1 MAKGKLVIMGS
12 GETAPGMTKVHRELL
27 SGLDEVR
34 AVNLDT
40 PYGFQLNVPQMTQKL
55 VDYFKVSLQTDLKP
69 LSFINYEKSSGV
81 ERELFRQSV
90 REANYVF
97 AGPGSPSYAL
107 AQWKGLDLQ
116 EDLLHVLENGGV
128 VCFSSAAALTLGAF
142 TAPIYEIYKAGA
154 EPYWLEGLNL
164 MGLLGINCAVIP
176 HFNNAEGQ
184 DYDTSCCYLGSK
196 RLEQL
201 ESLLLDEIATIGVDE
216 HTALFID
223 LEKQLLSVAGKGKAH
238 WRLNKIYKTI
248 ESSTSIKTSMPKP
261 IEGNSS
267 TQHLVLGNSINFE
280 PLDLAKLIEQGD
292 EQATKALARLVMLA
306 SSPRSN
312 LSNLSLLM
320 DSLLEIRRELK
331 AENNYYL
338 ADKLREALLVSGISV
353 HDNPLGTTW
362 DTALQSKEMTEE
374 LRK

>member
-1 MAKGKLVIMGS
+1 MAKGKLVLLGS

-27 SGLDEVR
+27 SGLGEVR

-69 LSFINYEKSSGV
+69 LSFTNYEKSSGV

-116 EDLLHVLENGGV
+116 EDLLHVLDNGGV

-164 MGLLGINCAVIP
+164 MGLLGIDCAIIP
-176 HFNNAEGQ
+176 HFNNNEGQ
-184 DYDTSCCYLGSK
+184 DYDTSCCYLG
-196 RLEQL
+196 LE
-201 ESLLLDEIATIGVDE
+201 
-216 HTALFID
+216 
-223 LEKQLLSVAGKGKAH
+223 
-238 WRLNKIYKTI
+238 R
-248 ESSTSIKTSMPKP
+248 
-261 IEGNSS
+261 
-267 TQHLVLGNSINFE
+267 
-280 PLDLAKLIEQGD
+280 
-292 EQATKALARLVMLA
+292 
-306 SSPRSN
+306 
-312 LSNLSLLM
+312 
-320 DSLLEIRRELK
+320 
-331 AENNYYL
+331 
-338 ADKLREALLVSGISV
+338 LRE
-353 HDNPLGTTW
+353 P
-362 DTALQSKEMTEE
+362 K
-374 LRK
+374 

>member
-116 EDLLHVLENGGV
+116 EDLLHVLDNGGV

-154 EPYWLEGLNL
+154 NPYWLEGLNL

-184 DYDTSCCYLGSK
+184 DYDTSCCYLGLE
-196 RLEQL
+196 RLGCL
-201 ESLLLDEIATIGVDE
+201 EEMIPDGSPILGIDE
-216 HTALFID
+216 HTAMTID
-223 LEKQLLSVAGKGKAH
+223 FENQTMSITGKGNAYRRLNDEVQTLISGSETFLENEIHYQTPTTKHQGKIKIETATTPLELAALVEKDNENAIMAMSKLVSLANLAQEKQDDFNYLVENIIQLRNRFK
-238 WRLNKIYKTI
+238 
-248 ESSTSIKTSMPKP
+248 
-261 IEGNSS
+261 IEGNYDEADN
-267 TQHLVLGNSINFE
+267 LRDVLTESKIKIVDHASGSNWSI
-280 PLDLAKLIEQGD
+280 
-292 EQATKALARLVMLA
+292 R
-306 SSPRSN
+306 
-312 LSNLSLLM
+312 
-320 DSLLEIRRELK
+320 
-331 AENNYYL
+331 
-338 ADKLREALLVSGISV
+338 
-353 HDNPLGTTW
+353 
-362 DTALQSKEMTEE
+362 
-374 LRK
+374 

>member
-1 MAKGKLVIMGS
+1 MGS

-27 SGLDEVR
+27 SGLGEVR

-69 LSFINYEKSSGV
+69 LSFTNFEKSSGV

-116 EDLLHVLENGGV
+116 EDLLHVLDNGGV

-154 EPYWLEGLNL
+154 EPFWLEGLNL

-184 DYDTSCCYLGSK
+184 DYDTSCCYLGLG
-196 RLEQL
+196 RLELL
-201 ESLLLDEIATIGVDE
+201 EEKLPNEVSALGVDE
-216 HTALFID
+216 HTAAIFD
-223 LEKQLLSVAGKGKAH
+223 LTYNNFSVIGKGNAYWRNHGTTRSIELNSTIPVKA
-238 WRLNKIYKTI
+238 LEPNNKIAPKYANAI
-248 ESSTSIKTSMPKP
+248 HESMLTM
-261 IEGNSS
+261 
-267 TQHLVLGNSINFE
+267 E
-280 PLDLAKLIEQGD
+280 PLELAAIVEQGGN
-292 EQATKALARLVMLA
+292 QAILALSKLVNFANDANIKANNY
-306 SSPRSN
+306 SS
-312 LSNLSLLM
+312 LI
-320 DSLLEIRRELK
+320 DALLETRRELK
-331 AENNYYL
+331 ISGNFQVSDQIRN
-338 ADKLREALLVSGISV
+338 LLLEFKIIIK
-353 HDNPLGTTW
+353 DTPNGTTW
-362 DTALQSKEMTEE
+362 SFQN
-374 LRK
+374 

>member
-1 MAKGKLVIMGS
+1 MAKGKLVLLGS

-27 SGLDEVR
+27 SGLGEVR

-69 LSFINYEKSSGV
+69 LSFTNYEKTSGV

-116 EDLLHVLENGGV
+116 EDLLHVLDNGGV

-184 DYDTSCCYLGSK
+184 DYDTSCCYLGLE
-196 RLEQL
+196 RLEEL
-201 ESLLLDEIATIGVDE
+201 EKMLPADVATLGIDE
-216 HTALFID
+216 HTALMFDFETQALTITGKGSGHWRRNIEMLNLTSGLNINLGKLSGRKPAVKKNRVKSESKPVETPLELAVLVEKGGNGALEALSKLVSLASNEKEWNID
-223 LEKQLLSVAGKGKAH
+223 SNSLVEALLEKRNSLKVD
-238 WRLNKIYKTI
+238 
-248 ESSTSIKTSMPKP
+248 
-261 IEGNSS
+261 GNYEAAD
-267 TQHLVLGNSINFE
+267 QIRDV
-280 PLDLAKLIEQGD
+280 
-292 EQATKALARLVMLA
+292 
-306 SSPRSN
+306 
-312 LSNLSLLM
+312 
-320 DSLLEIRRELK
+320 LLEIGLK
-331 AENNYYL
+331 IEDTSAG
-338 ADKLREALLVSGISV
+338 S
-353 HDNPLGTTW
+353 TW
-362 DTALQSKEMTEE
+362 SFSNS
-374 LRK
+374 

>member
-97 AGPGSPSYAL
+97 AGPGSPSFAL

-116 EDLLHVLENGGV
+116 EDLLHVLDNGGV
-128 VCFSSAAALTLGAF
+128 VCFSSAAALTLGAY

-184 DYDTSCCYLGSK
+184 DYDTSCCYLGLE
-196 RLEQL
+196 RLE
-201 ESLLLDEIATIGVDE
+201 I
-216 HTALFID
+216 
-223 LEKQLLSVAGKGKAH
+223 LEKQLPDSIRTFGIEEHTAATIEQDANKISVTGKGCAH
-238 WRLNKIYKTI
+238 LRYG
-248 ESSTSIKTSMPKP
+248 ESSTTFSEISITSIQEIKLQTNKLKSEDSHLRKVSTLSPLELAGVVEQGGENA
-261 IEGNSS
+261 ISALTQLVFLSNQSFANSTGFS
-267 TQHLVLGNSINFE
+267 ELVTL
-280 PLDLAKLIEQGD
+280 LIETR
-292 EQATKALARLVMLA
+292 EQLKAASNYQLADYIR
-306 SSPRSN
+306 
-312 LSNLSLLM
+312 
-320 DSLLEIRRELK
+320 DSLSK
-331 AENNYYL
+331 A
-338 ADKLREALLVSGISV
+338 GIKIS
-353 HDNPLGTTW
+353 DTSNGTKWTIGI
-362 DTALQSKEMTEE
+362 
-374 LRK
+374 

>member
-1 MAKGKLVIMGS
+1 MAKGKLVLLGS

-27 SGLDEVR
+27 SGLGEVR

-69 LSFINYEKSSGV
+69 LSFTNYEKSSGV

-107 AQWKGLDLQ
+107 AQWKGLNLQ
-116 EDLLHVLENGGV
+116 EDLLYVIDNGGV
-128 VCFSSAAALTLGAF
+128 VCFSSAAVLTLGAF

-184 DYDTSCCYLGSK
+184 DYDTSCCYLGLERLERLESELPSK
-196 RLEQL
+196 TATLGIDEHTSLIIQLENQKVNVTGKGDVCWRHDGGVQVTKSDSTIGLEQL
-201 ESLLLDEIATIGVDE
+201 SRKLT
-216 HTALFID
+216 FQKS
-223 LEKQLLSVAGKGKAH
+223 EK
-238 WRLNKIYKTI
+238 NPFP
-248 ESSTSIKTSMPKP
+248 SSTEVTPLELAVIAEQGG
-261 IEGNSS
+261 EGAM
-267 TQHLVLGNSINFE
+267 
-280 PLDLAKLIEQGD
+280 DALAKLVSFAN
-292 EQATKALARLVMLA
+292 ATKRNVFN
-306 SSPRSN
+306 SSSTV
-312 LSNLSLLM
+312 
-320 DSLLEIRRELK
+320 DSLMQIREELK
-331 AENNYYL
+331 ASGNYKL
-338 ADKLREALLVSGISV
+338 ADEIREILVKSDIQIFDSANGS
-353 HDNPLGTTW
+353 HW
-362 DTALQSKEMTEE
+362 KQK
-374 LRK
+374 

>member
-1 MAKGKLVIMGS
+1 MAKGKLVLLGS

-27 SGLDEVR
+27 SGLGEVR

-69 LSFINYEKSSGV
+69 LSFTNYEKASGV

-116 EDLLHVLENGGV
+116 EDLLHVIDNGGV

-184 DYDTSCCYLGSK
+184 DYDTSCCYLGEE
-196 RLEQL
+196 RLNIL
-201 ESLLLDEIATIGVDE
+201 ERKLTQHVPILGVDE
-216 HTALFID
+216 HTAILINQ
-223 LEKQLLSVAGKGKAH
+223 EENSVLVNGKGNAY
-238 WRLNKIYKTI
+238 WRFNGLLRMLENDQFIPFESIINEQTATEFINQETI
-248 ESSTSIKTSMPKP
+248 TQPLGSRSSI
-261 IEGNSS
+261 
-267 TQHLVLGNSINFE
+267 
-280 PLDLAKLIEQGD
+280 DLAKLTEHGGSVG
-292 EQATKALARLVMLA
+292 TSALAELVHRSMA
-306 SSPRSN
+306 FESSN
-312 LSNLSLLM
+312 LLINGMLRLRAVAREKGNFQIA
-320 DSLLEIRRELK
+320 DEIREL
-331 AENNYYL
+331 L
-338 ADKLREALLVSGISV
+338 TEAQVKIEDGP
-353 HDNPLGTTW
+353 NGTFW
-362 DTALQSKEMTEE
+362 SIKSI
-374 LRK
+374 

>member
-12 GETAPGMTKVHRELL
+12 GEAAPGMTKVHRELL

-81 ERELFRQSV
+81 ERELFRQGV

-116 EDLLHVLENGGV
+116 EDLLHVLDNGGV

-164 MGLLGINCAVIP
+164 MGLLGIDCAVIP

-184 DYDTSCCYLGSK
+184 DYDTSCCYLGFE
-196 RLEQL
+196 RLECL
-201 ESLLLDEIATIGVDE
+201 EELLLDEVAVLGIDE
-216 HTALFID
+216 HTALSID
-223 LEKQLLSVAGKGKAH
+223 LDM
-238 WRLNKIYKTI
+238 RT
-248 ESSTSIKTSMPKP
+248 TSIVGKSNAYWRSN
-261 IEGNSS
+261 GNSEVIS
-267 TQHLVLGNSINFE
+267 TGAIIPSRKLPNYLTTNSQIKKITE
-280 PLDLAKLIEQGD
+280 CLTTTTPLDLAKIIELGGPNTQ
-292 EQATKALARLVMLA
+292 EALAKLVVMA
-306 SSPRSN
+306 NRSGEGHIDPSP
-312 LSNLSLLM
+312 LI
-320 DSLLEIRRELK
+320 DSLLLARASLKKEGNYQFADQIREMIY
-331 AENNYYL
+331 A
-338 ADKLREALLVSGISV
+338 VGIKIEDGPEGS
-353 HDNPLGTTW
+353 TW
-362 DTALQSKEMTEE
+362 SIGDS
-374 LRK
+374 R

>member
-40 PYGFQLNVPQMTQKL
+40 PYGFQLNVRQMTQKL

-69 LSFINYEKSSGV
+69 LSFTNYEKSSGV

-116 EDLLHVLENGGV
+116 EDLLHVLDNGGV

-164 MGLLGINCAVIP
+164 MGLLGVHCAVIP

-184 DYDTSCCYLGSK
+184 DYDTSCCYLGLE
-196 RLEQL
+196 RLEM
-201 ESLLLDEIATIGVDE
+201 LDAELPSHVAILGVDE
-216 HTALFID
+216 HTALIFD
-223 LEKQLLSVAGKGKAH
+223 LETQLIMIIGKGSGY
-238 WRLNKIYKTI
+238 WRTNMEMLNLTSGVDLNLSKLGARNLLDAKDCL
-248 ESSTSIKTSMPKP
+248 ESTSIPATTPLELALLVERGGAGS
-261 IEGNSS
+261 IEALSK
-267 TQHLVLGNSINFE
+267 LVLLASKEKELSIDSNSI
-280 PLDLAKLIEQGD
+280 I
-292 EQATKALARLVMLA
+292 
-306 SSPRSN
+306 
-312 LSNLSLLM
+312 
-320 DSLLEIRRELK
+320 
-331 AENNYYL
+331 
-338 ADKLREALLVSGISV
+338 EALLEKRNSLKVDGNYQAADQIRDVLVAIGLKIEDTPAGSTWSIS
-353 HDNPLGTTW
+353 N
-362 DTALQSKEMTEE
+362 S
-374 LRK
+374 

>member
-27 SGLDEVR
+27 SGLGEVK

-116 EDLLHVLENGGV
+116 EDLLHVIDNGGV

-184 DYDTSCCYLGSK
+184 DYDTSCCYLGK
-196 RLEQL
+196 VRLEAL
-201 ESLLLDEIATIGVDE
+201 EEVLTDAHSTLGIDE
-216 HTALFID
+216 HTALLINI
-223 LEKQLLSVAGKGKAH
+223 EKQVLEVIGKGHAYWRANRISTELDSSSSINEIKELNSRLPIQSRSQKPTIITANGDPIALAKIVENGGEDALKALVQLVTLVNDPKTQENLIDELLQL
-238 WRLNKIYKTI
+238 RTNLKKEGSYIIADKVREILFRNKIQI
-248 ESSTSIKTSMPKP
+248 EDTTNGS
-261 IEGNSS
+261 NW
-267 TQHLVLGNSINFE
+267 
-280 PLDLAKLIEQGD
+280 KLI
-292 EQATKALARLVMLA
+292 K
-306 SSPRSN
+306 
-312 LSNLSLLM
+312 
-320 DSLLEIRRELK
+320 
-331 AENNYYL
+331 
-338 ADKLREALLVSGISV
+338 
-353 HDNPLGTTW
+353 
-362 DTALQSKEMTEE
+362 
-374 LRK
+374 

>member
-1 MAKGKLVIMGS
+1 MAKGKLVLLGS

-27 SGLDEVR
+27 SGLGEVR

-69 LSFINYEKSSGV
+69 LSFTNYEKSSGV

-116 EDLLHVLENGGV
+116 EDLLHVLDNGGV

-164 MGLLGINCAVIP
+164 MGLLGIDCAIIP
-176 HFNNAEGQ
+176 HFNNNEGQ
-184 DYDTSCCYLGSK
+184 DYDTSCCYLGLE
-196 RLEQL
+196 RLREL
-201 ESLLLDEIATIGVDE
+201 ENKLPSDFMTLGIDE
-216 HTALFID
+216 HTALLID
-223 LEKQLLSVAGKGKAH
+223 IGTQKISVIGKGNAYTGSIQAKQQITPDSV
-238 WRLNKIYKTI
+238 LNQKSLNINVKKTFRNKTVKQ
-248 ESSTSIKTSMPKP
+248 ETVSS
-261 IEGNSS
+261 
-267 TQHLVLGNSINFE
+267 
-280 PLDLAKLIEQGD
+280 PLELAAIIEQGGS
-292 EQATKALARLVMLA
+292 EAINALTQLV
-306 SSPRSN
+306 N
-312 LSNLSLLM
+312 LSNAPMQENKLVNSLV
-320 DSLLEIRRELK
+320 DSILDIRQQLK
-331 AENNYYL
+331 NNGDYQL
-338 ADKLREALLVSGISV
+338 ADELRNILIQEKIEIE
-353 HDNPLGTTW
+353 
-362 DTALQSKEMTEE
+362 DTASGAKW
-374 LRK
+374 RIK

>member
-1 MAKGKLVIMGS
+1 MAKGKLVLLGS

-27 SGLDEVR
+27 SGLGEVR

-69 LSFINYEKSSGV
+69 LSFTNYEKSSGV

-116 EDLLHVLENGGV
+116 EDLLHVLDNGGV

-154 EPYWLEGLNL
+154 EPHWLEGLNL

-184 DYDTSCCYLGSK
+184 DYDTSCCYLGLE
-196 RLEQL
+196 RLEGL
-201 ESLLLDEIATIGVDE
+201 ERELPEGFVTLGIDE
-216 HTALFID
+216 HTAFLID
-223 LEKQLLSVAGKGKAH
+223 FETQDITLSGKGNAYTRSDKGMQEFKTGSMSAIHHLEKQKIIRGKYQLPKKETIAATPLELAAIVEKGGKEALSALTKLVTLTGDA
-238 WRLNKIYKTI
+238 RVT
-248 ESSTSIKTSMPKP
+248 STT
-261 IEGNSS
+261 
-267 TQHLVLGNSINFE
+267 
-280 PLDLAKLIEQGD
+280 
-292 EQATKALARLVMLA
+292 A
-306 SSPRSN
+306 SSLIDAILQLRGV
-312 LSNLSLLM
+312 
-320 DSLLEIRRELK
+320 LK
-331 AENNYYL
+331 SKGSYHF
-338 ADKLREALLVSGISV
+338 ADQLREILIQVGIKIEDSDSGSKW
-353 HDNPLGTTW
+353 TW
-362 DTALQSKEMTEE
+362 
-374 LRK
+374 

>member
-1 MAKGKLVIMGS
+1 MAKGKLVLLGS

-27 SGLDEVR
+27 SGLGEVR

-69 LSFINYEKSSGV
+69 LSFTNYEKSSGV

-116 EDLLHVLENGGV
+116 EDLLHVLDNGGV

-176 HFNNAEGQ
+176 HFNNAEGK
-184 DYDTSCCYLGSK
+184 DYDTSCCYLGK
-196 RLEQL
+196 DRLAML
-201 ESLLLDEIATIGVDE
+201 KGMLPVNVNFLGIDE
-216 HTALFID
+216 HTALMID
-223 LEKQLLSVAGKGKAH
+223 MEKHEINVHGKGKSYWSTTDEAMSFVTVEKNDLSRIQIH
-238 WRLNKIYKTI
+238 EIQPRKNLKTLENTRFLSPLELAKEIESNGEEKTKSLSDLVQRAISADLLKDKHDNIINKIIILRQNHKSKGSYDFSDEIRNLLNDLNI
-248 ESSTSIKTSMPKP
+248 EVIDNK
-261 IEGNSS
+261 ENSS
-267 TQHLVLGNSINFE
+267 WKI
-280 PLDLAKLIEQGD
+280 
-292 EQATKALARLVMLA
+292 
-306 SSPRSN
+306 
-312 LSNLSLLM
+312 
-320 DSLLEIRRELK
+320 
-331 AENNYYL
+331 
-338 ADKLREALLVSGISV
+338 
-353 HDNPLGTTW
+353 
-362 DTALQSKEMTEE
+362 KE
-374 LRK
+374 

>member
-27 SGLDEVR
+27 SGLGEVR

-69 LSFINYEKSSGV
+69 LSFTNYEKSSGV

-116 EDLLHVLENGGV
+116 EDLLHVLDNGGV

-176 HFNNAEGQ
+176 HFNNNEGQ
-184 DYDTSCCYLGSK
+184 DYDTSCCYLGLE
-196 RLEQL
+196 RLELL
-201 ESLLLDEIATIGVDE
+201 EDVLPSEVAILGIDE
-216 HTALFID
+216 HTAFI
-223 LEKQLLSVAGKGKAH
+223 LELETNDNRVIGKGEAF
-238 WRLNKIYKTI
+238 WWNKEVKQKFESVFLSSHEKLFNLKTPQKKFAQHNK
-248 ESSTSIKTSMPKP
+248 EPDEATP
-261 IEGNSS
+261 IELGKLVEEGGDQSS
-267 TQHLVLGNSINFE
+267 IA
-280 PLDLAKLIEQGD
+280 LAKLVTLAGD
-292 EQATKALARLVMLA
+292 STQQIIG
-306 SSPRSN
+306 SN
-312 LSNLSLLM
+312 LLIELILQK
-320 DSLLEIRRELK
+320 RKELK
-331 AENNYYL
+331 DSGNYEL
-338 ADKLREALLVSGISV
+338 ADQLRGVLLQVDI
-353 HDNPLGTTW
+353 TIE
-362 DTALQSKEMTEE
+362 DTASGSIWKLNK
-374 LRK
+374 